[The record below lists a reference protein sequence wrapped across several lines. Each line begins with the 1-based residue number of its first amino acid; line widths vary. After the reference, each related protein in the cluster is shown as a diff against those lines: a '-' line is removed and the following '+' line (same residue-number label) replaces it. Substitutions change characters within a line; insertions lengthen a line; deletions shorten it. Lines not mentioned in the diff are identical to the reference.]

1 MESHP
6 AELIVKTVVALEGS
20 PAQRTYLRALTT
32 MLSPATP
39 STQSTTPYSTQ
50 GWELVKEVVSTLLP
64 NPASSAPTSSST
76 QGSEKSLSYVQRAI
90 EELAETLQSKNQDYR
105 IDSEFSNFEYAA
117 EVAGVVTTFDV
128 ILTQIGIKLGR
139 IRGLDKDPNNESL
152 EDSVKDLAGYAVILY
167 AYLKSKSEDEVWV
180 PGPNSEEEF

>member
-1 MESHP
+1 M
-6 AELIVKTVVALEGS
+6 
-20 PAQRTYLRALTT
+20 
-32 MLSPATP
+32 
-39 STQSTTPYSTQ
+39 
-50 GWELVKEVVSTLLP
+50 
-64 NPASSAPTSSST
+64 
-76 QGSEKSLSYVQRAI
+76 SYVQRAI
-90 EELAETLQSKNQDYR
+90 EELAETLQSKNEDYR

-167 AYLKSKSEDEVWV
+167 AYLKSRSEVEENCYCDSCKSCRSEDDVWV
-180 PGPNSEEEF
+180 PGPNSEEGF